1 MNFLTDPVTVF
12 FVEFSSSPIKT
23 SFYIVYIVYHFN
35 SLIILGTMFIAYVL
49 WNEQFPFPDKQ
60 ATITICSVLFCRES
74 PEVVENEIFSVKC
87 LTFQQL

>member
-1 MNFLTDPVTVF
+1 
-12 FVEFSSSPIKT
+12 
-23 SFYIVYIVYHFN
+23 
-35 SLIILGTMFIAYVL
+35 MFIACVL

-60 ATITICSVLFCRES
+60 ATIIICSFLFCRKS